1 MDVNRELSFEIAK
14 KTKADSWATW
24 KNAVKAINYLEGQPV
39 AYIEGWIVLD
49 EKNGSL
55 VVEHGWLE
63 LKGEIID
70 PTAYRTTVH
79 YFPGVKIDPPPK
91 ELPALKS
98 FGSLSKE
105 YYKNYPAAYQKA
117 LALSKKQESNK

>member
-1 MDVNRELSFEIAK
+1 MEINRELSHEIAR
-14 KTKADSWATW
+14 KTKATTW
-24 KNAVKAINYLEGQPV
+24 KTWANAVKAINYLEGQPV

-63 LKGEIID
+63 LNGEIID
-70 PTAYRTTVH
+70 PTLWGLNCT
-79 YFPGVKIDPPPK
+79 YFPGVRIDPPPK

-117 LALSKKQESNK
+117 LALSKKQEGNK